1 MELRFECPKC
11 RARYQAV
18 ADRAGRS
25 FSCQKCGEVIT
36 VPPIEK
42 RMPAPEEPIFN
53 VELESDSTAGAA
65 DGHPLAGFRRP
76 LMAIAVGY
84 GVLLVFGWIWP
95 IPGTLLMLGWM
106 LFSLG
111 VTFTGVVLLFR
122 AMTGKQ
128 RFWMF
133 FKLLL
138 PLIGLKLFYIDPDLW
153 NRRVG
158 RAAAWFGVGLLM
170 LFAGIPPT
178 GYFVFEGKAQL
189 DAAKAARLAG
199 KGGGGAKGDRGGAGN
214 APAARAE
221 FHAGPPGFGAPPP
234 GFGPPVFAGMP
245 PGPGFGV
252 PGGPPGGFSV
262 RISYERLAHDRQET
276 VRRADA
282 ALRELAFYVPKTF
295 RVDERSR
302 RVEFFL
308 QHPPMIEQIQQINAI
323 LDEAGVTLPPRGAK
337 AATTRTP

>member
-1 MELRFECPKC
+1 ML
-11 RARYQAV
+11 
-18 ADRAGRS
+18 
-25 FSCQKCGEVIT
+25 T

-42 RMPAPEEPIFN
+42 PSPAPEAPIFD
-53 VELESDSTAGAA
+53 VEPDSGSTVAA
-65 DGHPLAGFRRP
+65 TDGHPLAGFGRP
-76 LMAIAVGY
+76 LAVIAVVY
-84 GVLLVFGWIWP
+84 GVLLVFGMLWP

-111 VTFTGVVLLFR
+111 VAFAGVVLLFR

-128 RFWMF
+128 RFWTF

-153 NRRVG
+153 NRRIG

-178 GYFVFEGKAQL
+178 GYFVIEGKAQL

-199 KGGGGAKGDRGGAGN
+199 KGGGRAKGDRGGAGN

-221 FHAGPPGFGAPPP
+221 FHAGPPGIGAPPP

-245 PGPGFGV
+245 PGPGFGI
-252 PGGPPGGFSV
+252 PGGQPGGFPI
-262 RISYERLAHDRQET
+262 RIAYERLAHERQET
-276 VRRADA
+276 VRRVDA

-302 RVEFFL
+302 RVEFLL
-308 QHPPMIEQIQQINAI
+308 QQPPMIEQIQQINAI